1 MTITQIPLTD
11 AEDRALDEIAAQT
24 GKTRDELLRE
34 AVDQFLVRHRPPEWL
49 QRLRQGRGLWKDRDD
64 LPSLEALRGEMDRF

>member
-1 MTITQIPLTD
+1 MTTAQIALTD
-11 AEDRALDEIAAQT
+11 TEDRSLTEIAAQT

-34 AVDQFLVRHRPPEWL
+34 AVSQYLGRFRLPDRLKL
-49 QRLRQGRGLWKDRDD
+49 LRQGRGLWKDRDD